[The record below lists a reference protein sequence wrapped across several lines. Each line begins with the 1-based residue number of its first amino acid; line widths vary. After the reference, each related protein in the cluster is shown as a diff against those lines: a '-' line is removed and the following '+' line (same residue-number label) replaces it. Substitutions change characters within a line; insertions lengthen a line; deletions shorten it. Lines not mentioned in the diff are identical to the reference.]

1 MGSYLWAYV
10 DLQLWAWEKPI
21 SVWLFYKDDI
31 GPNVENGGGKY
42 HTILIDYWKAMSVFQ
57 AGDGVFFNLERSGL
71 FQQTLKRYKLF
82 DNGFDMGLWE
92 AGNGEFKDDSQV
104 YFFKNRA
111 DGNEINREREDKMRS
126 RFNDR
131 VWRDSKFGF
140 GYVDLDESLRC
151 LNKLFHIIVG
161 KWQHQE

>member
-1 MGSYLWAYV
+1 
-10 DLQLWAWEKPI
+10 
-21 SVWLFYKDDI
+21 
-31 GPNVENGGGKY
+31 
-42 HTILIDYWKAMSVFQ
+42 MSVFQ

-111 DGNEINREREDKMRS
+111 DGNEINGEREDKMRS

-131 VWRDSKFGF
+131 V
-140 GYVDLDESLRC
+140 
-151 LNKLFHIIVG
+151 
-161 KWQHQE
+161 